1 MPLVARVQ
9 FEVGSGVA
17 VPTQL
22 VFIPMLFLAA
32 PAAVPVLV
40 ALGLALSTLPEQLR
54 GRHHPGRL
62 GLHIVSASY
71 AVGPV
76 LVLWLAGDPRAALDL
91 KTLALVLT
99 MLVAQSAFDFAG
111 WVALGYSPWNQA
123 RALLAAWRVDL
134 VLTPLGLALAA
145 AGRGHMYAAMLGLPL
160 VWLLGDF
167 AREHTA
173 RIDQKEELSKAYR
186 GTALLLGDMVEADDS
201 YTGRHSHDVVSL
213 VLAVCDRM
221 GLDADSRRD
230 AELAALLH
238 DVGKVTIPKSIIQKP
253 GPLTAEER
261 SLIEQHTLVGERMLK
276 RLAGSSSEVG
286 SARALVPRALGRPRL
301 PGRPGGR
308 GDPPGCAH
316 RLRLRRVERD
326 DDRSLLP
333 HGASSRG
340 GPCRAAPVCRDA
352 VRSARGRRP
361 DRRRGHP
368 TAGRPSPP
376 PREPNNRLPRHAPPD
391 EIRSSRPRVFGGGPG
406 VWGQRLGC
414 GGDRV
419 GARMLVRGAV
429 ASCGLAAVIAAA
441 GVVTAASA
449 SSHAVVLKGSAPAWA
464 ARAAVRPAKASG
476 HVNVRVYLA
485 PRGGIAALRAAVSA
499 ASTPGSATYGHY
511 LKPAQYRA
519 RFEPTA
525 AAVSSVSAW
534 LRSAGL
540 RVTAVEA
547 SHRYISASGS
557 VAAAERAFGAKL
569 NVYRHGGKLVR
580 APSTNARIPAAVAG
594 SVLGVTGL
602 STAPV
607 FVRPQIGPPPAG
619 FRNARPCSKG
629 YGTIPATVESDGTTP
644 LPKFQGKVRDYAVC
658 GYTPKQFRGAYG
670 VTSSGLTGKGQTIGI
685 VDAFA
690 AGTILKDA
698 NTYATRHGDNAFA
711 KGQFSQNMPK
721 TFHLHPT
728 QCQTPSDWAG
738 EETLDVEAAH
748 GMAPKANVI
757 YYGAQSCLNQDLEF
771 ALARVDDQDKVTV
784 VSNSYGSPM
793 SSETS
798 VTSPPRSR

>member
-1 MPLVARVQ
+1 
-9 FEVGSGVA
+9 
-17 VPTQL
+17 
-22 VFIPMLFLAA
+22 
-32 PAAVPVLV
+32 
-40 ALGLALSTLPEQLR
+40 
-54 GRHHPGRL
+54 
-62 GLHIVSASY
+62 
-71 AVGPV
+71 
-76 LVLWLAGDPRAALDL
+76 
-91 KTLALVLT
+91 
-99 MLVAQSAFDFAG
+99 
-111 WVALGYSPWNQA
+111 
-123 RALLAAWRVDL
+123 
-134 VLTPLGLALAA
+134 
-145 AGRGHMYAAMLGLPL
+145 
-160 VWLLGDF
+160 
-167 AREHTA
+167 
-173 RIDQKEELSKAYR
+173 
-186 GTALLLGDMVEADDS
+186 
-201 YTGRHSHDVVSL
+201 
-213 VLAVCDRM
+213 
-221 GLDADSRRD
+221 
-230 AELAALLH
+230 
-238 DVGKVTIPKSIIQKP
+238 
-253 GPLTAEER
+253 
-261 SLIEQHTLVGERMLK
+261 
-276 RLAGSSSEVG
+276 
-286 SARALVPRALGRPRL
+286 
-301 PGRPGGR
+301 
-308 GDPPGCAH
+308 
-316 RLRLRRVERD
+316 
-326 DDRSLLP
+326 
-333 HGASSRG
+333 
-340 GPCRAAPVCRDA
+340 
-352 VRSARGRRP
+352 
-361 DRRRGHP
+361 
-368 TAGRPSPP
+368 
-376 PREPNNRLPRHAPPD
+376 
-391 EIRSSRPRVFGGGPG
+391 
-406 VWGQRLGC
+406 
-414 GGDRV
+414 
-419 GARMLVRGAV
+419 MLVRGAV

-569 NVYRHGGKLVR
+569 NVYRHGGTLVR
-580 APSTNARIPAAVAG
+580 APSADARIPAGVAG

-619 FRNARPCSKG
+619 FRNARPCSKS
-629 YGTIPATVESDGTTP
+629 YGTIPATVQSDGKTP
-644 LPKFQGKVRDYAVC
+644 LPKFRGKVRDYAVC

-698 NTYATRHGDNAFA
+698 NTYAKRHGDNAFA

-728 QCQTPSDWAG
+728 LCQTPSDWAG

-748 GMAPKANVI
+748 GMAPKAHVI

-784 VSNSYGSPM
+784 VSNSYGGPM

-798 VTSPPRSR
+798 GDIAAEEQVILQGEMEGITFLFSSGDSGDWVTTEGFKDTDYPASDPFATAVGGTSTAIGANDHLLWQTGWGTEKYSLSANGKGWTPIAADPFLYGAGGGFSSVFPRPSYQNGVVTSGSGRAFPDVGLDADPTTGMLVGETQIFPNGTEYGEYRIGGTSVASPLMAGMVADAAQHAKARLGFLNIAIYKLAAAKFGAFNDVGSIAGANIRPDFANGVNKSNGYLYSVRTFDQDSSLSTGPGWDDVTGVGQPNSVFLTAFGSGGA

>member
-1 MPLVARVQ
+1 
-9 FEVGSGVA
+9 
-17 VPTQL
+17 
-22 VFIPMLFLAA
+22 
-32 PAAVPVLV
+32 
-40 ALGLALSTLPEQLR
+40 
-54 GRHHPGRL
+54 
-62 GLHIVSASY
+62 
-71 AVGPV
+71 
-76 LVLWLAGDPRAALDL
+76 
-91 KTLALVLT
+91 
-99 MLVAQSAFDFAG
+99 
-111 WVALGYSPWNQA
+111 
-123 RALLAAWRVDL
+123 
-134 VLTPLGLALAA
+134 
-145 AGRGHMYAAMLGLPL
+145 
-160 VWLLGDF
+160 
-167 AREHTA
+167 
-173 RIDQKEELSKAYR
+173 
-186 GTALLLGDMVEADDS
+186 
-201 YTGRHSHDVVSL
+201 
-213 VLAVCDRM
+213 
-221 GLDADSRRD
+221 
-230 AELAALLH
+230 
-238 DVGKVTIPKSIIQKP
+238 
-253 GPLTAEER
+253 
-261 SLIEQHTLVGERMLK
+261 
-276 RLAGSSSEVG
+276 
-286 SARALVPRALGRPRL
+286 
-301 PGRPGGR
+301 
-308 GDPPGCAH
+308 
-316 RLRLRRVERD
+316 
-326 DDRSLLP
+326 
-333 HGASSRG
+333 
-340 GPCRAAPVCRDA
+340 
-352 VRSARGRRP
+352 
-361 DRRRGHP
+361 
-368 TAGRPSPP
+368 
-376 PREPNNRLPRHAPPD
+376 
-391 EIRSSRPRVFGGGPG
+391 
-406 VWGQRLGC
+406 
-414 GGDRV
+414 
-419 GARMLVRGAV
+419 MLVRGAV

-449 SSHAVVLKGSAPAWA
+449 SSLAVVLKGSAPAWA

-476 HVNVRVYLA
+476 RVNVRVYLA

-569 NVYRHGGKLVR
+569 NVYRHGGTLVR
-580 APSTNARIPAAVAG
+580 APSADARIPAGVAG

-619 FRNARPCSKG
+619 FRNARPCSKS
-629 YGTIPATVESDGTTP
+629 YGTIPATVQSDGKTP
-644 LPKFQGKVRDYAVC
+644 LPKFRGKVRDYAVC

-698 NTYATRHGDNAFA
+698 NTYAKRHGDNAFA

-728 QCQTPSDWAG
+728 LCQTPSDWAG

-748 GMAPKANVI
+748 GMAPKAHVI

-784 VSNSYGSPM
+784 VSNSYGGPM

-798 VTSPPRSR
+798 GDIAAEEQVILQGEMEGITFLFSSGDSGDWVTTEGFKDTDYPASDPFATAVGGTSTAIGANDHLLWQTGWGTEKYSLSANGKGWTPIAADPFLYGAGGGFSSVFPRPSYQNGVVTSGSGRAFPDVGLDADPTTGMLVGETQIFPNGTEYGEYRIGGTSVASPLMAGMVADAAQHAKARLGFLNIAIYKLAAAKFGAFNDVGSIAGANIRPDFANGVNKSNGYLYSVRTFDQDSSLSTGPGWDDVTGVGQPNSVFLTAFGSGGA